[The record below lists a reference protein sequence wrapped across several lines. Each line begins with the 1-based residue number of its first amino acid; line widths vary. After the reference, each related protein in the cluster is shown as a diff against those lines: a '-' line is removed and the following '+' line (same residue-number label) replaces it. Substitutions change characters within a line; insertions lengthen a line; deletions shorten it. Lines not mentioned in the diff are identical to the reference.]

1 MSYSDGLREHRW
13 DGDTRFPGESYQIP
27 TFANRSLIEF
37 GTTSWLRVTNAEFL
51 LRMFFEMRAMNGHGA
66 GIDGFSYRDF
76 TLTEIAG
83 AFRKIATAL
92 RRETYR
98 PSGVRCCS
106 IPKTG
111 GGSRVLRLQTIVD
124 RVIAGAIHR
133 EILGPLEAVSCPTS
147 FGNRPGLSRLDKL
160 ARLQAEI
167 LSDRPVVVEDD
178 VLKAFDYVRLADV
191 RPLLPRIIGEPK
203 LRALVETIYTHN
215 HEQVGIAQGNPLSP
229 DMLNLLLT
237 AHLDRPFH
245 TADQG
250 NPLLLRYVDNLA
262 SAVRS
267 ASEGS
272 AVRQRVVQ
280 LLRPIGLELKS
291 TGQLIDLRRQ
301 GAGLKLLGFLVQ
313 MDSERRIRYSIL
325 PQSWAKLQGSLGEA
339 HSSPHPRRQA
349 GQSILSWLGAQ
360 APAFVNVESSF
371 PILERIRQL
380 TVRTGLGETG
390 ISDGEWGQAVLNGIR
405 QWSRYTSVAPGEP
418 GGRDGPCST
427 GGVALRDNTVP
438 PTGAASIAAVRA

>member
-1 MSYSDGLREHRW
+1 MSYEYGLPKRRW
-13 DGDTRFPGESYQIP
+13 DADPRFPGESYRVP
-27 TFANRSLIEF
+27 TFAHRSLIEF
-37 GTTSWLRVTNAEFL
+37 GTTPWLRATNAEYL
-51 LRMFFEMRAMNGHGA
+51 LRVFFEMRANNGHGK
-66 GIDGFSYRDF
+66 GIDRLTYHDFS
-76 TLTEIAG
+76 LAEIG
-83 AFRKIATAL
+83 DVFRKVATAL
-92 RRETYR
+92 RRGTYR

-111 GGSRVLRLQTIVD
+111 GGNRVLRLQTIVD

-167 LSDRPVVVEDD
+167 LSDKPFVLEDD
-178 VLKAFDYVRLADV
+178 ILKAFDYVRFADV
-191 RPLLPRIIGEPK
+191 RPLLPRIVAEPK
-203 LRALVETIYTHN
+203 LRALIEMIFTHN

-245 TADQG
+245 TAGQG

-272 AVRQRVVQ
+272 AVRQRVAQ

-291 TGQLIDLRRQ
+291 TGQLVDLRRQ

-313 MDSERRIRYSIL
+313 MDSERRIRFSIL
-325 PQSWAKLQGSLGEA
+325 PQSWVKLRESLTEA

-349 GQSILSWLGAQ
+349 GPSILSWLGAQ
-360 APAFVNVESSF
+360 VPAFVNVESSF

-390 ISDGEWGQAVLNGIR
+390 ISDGEWEQAVLTGIR
-405 QWSRYTSVAPGEP
+405 QWSRYTSVAPGES
-418 GGRDGPCST
+418 GDRDGLCPYGS
-427 GGVALRDNTVP
+427 VALRDNTVP
-438 PTGAASIAAVRA
+438 PTGAASIAVARA